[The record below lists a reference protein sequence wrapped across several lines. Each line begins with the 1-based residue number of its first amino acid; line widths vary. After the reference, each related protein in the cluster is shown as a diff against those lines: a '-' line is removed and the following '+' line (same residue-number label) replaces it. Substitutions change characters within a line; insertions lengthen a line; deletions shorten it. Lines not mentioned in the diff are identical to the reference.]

1 MNRKKDFRV
10 RLRTKPAP
18 CAGESVQ
25 ASSDMIVA
33 YQDESGANPHPDRSP
48 PPVGRERSGAAAAAA
63 AVDWGSGG
71 GRGRGRGRA
80 KGAGGV
86 ALHCAPLGGVAYSG
100 VCVEW
105 VRRRIAATRWHFTCC
120 LRPTPYGPTLIFCG
134 TCFFRTPVCNVI
146 TVFFWHGN
154 VITVANPTGITQR
167 LCLPTI
173 F

>member
-86 ALHCAPLGGVAYSG
+86 ALHCAPLRSAAS
-100 VCVEW
+100 
-105 VRRRIAATRWHFTCC
+105 RIAACAWSECGGGLQPHVDTSPVAFA
-120 LRPTPYGPTLIFCG
+120 LRPTAPLWFS
-134 TCFFRTPVCNVI
+134 
-146 TVFFWHGN
+146 
-154 VITVANPTGITQR
+154 VAHVSFAPR
-167 LCLPTI
+167 
-173 F
+173 FAM